1 MWVFLRKMVMS
12 SRDSTVCMAPECDRF
27 LNLQTSG
34 YKFQQI
40 RQWSPNPN
48 SYPRLTHWFL
58 GEIDTTLQYI
68 FKMMLST
75 ENVSTLCLVT
85 LRFLRKG
92 PIGHVTLVVI
102 TSTTILVPYL
112 KVKPLQLIWR
122 SGTGWFLLQAPNL
135 KMRCRDFII
144 WQGARILT
152 HCGLAMP

>member
-1 MWVFLRKMVMS
+1 MAGCQDINSLWPSDAIRRQVTESTLAQVMACCLTAS
-12 SRDSTVCMAPECDRF
+12 SHY
-27 LNLQTSG
+27 LNQCWLV
-34 YKFQQI
+34 I
-40 RQWSPNPN
+40 
-48 SYPRLTHWFL
+48 SYIL
-58 GEIDTTLQYI
+58 YI
-68 FKMMLST
+68 FKMMLWT

-135 KMRCRDFII
+135 KMRRRDFII